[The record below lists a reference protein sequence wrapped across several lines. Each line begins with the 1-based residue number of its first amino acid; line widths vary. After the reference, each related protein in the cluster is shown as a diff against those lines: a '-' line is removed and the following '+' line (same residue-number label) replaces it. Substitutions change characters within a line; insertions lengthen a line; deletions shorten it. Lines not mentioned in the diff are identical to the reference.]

1 MKPIPKVKRG
11 ETSLKKRAVDPDC
24 GRLIWKYATLLMLL
38 ILVGIFASR
47 MLDCLD
53 CCKCVLQ
60 YTIPAMPADIAK
72 PFSEKV
78 YWQENGLVDH
88 FMAMP
93 ASARRYF
100 ILHGTGCVI
109 YCILTV
115 VAGLTLCKTMFCRQL
130 KNCA

>member
-1 MKPIPKVKRG
+1 MKSISKVKRG
-11 ETSLKKRAVDPDC
+11 ETSLKKTVVDPGC
-24 GRLIWKYATLLMLL
+24 GRLIWKYATLFMLL
-38 ILVGIFASR
+38 ILVGIFANR
-47 MLDCLD
+47 LLDCLD

-60 YTIPAMPADIAK
+60 YTIPAIPADNAK

-100 ILHGTGCVI
+100 ILHCTECVI